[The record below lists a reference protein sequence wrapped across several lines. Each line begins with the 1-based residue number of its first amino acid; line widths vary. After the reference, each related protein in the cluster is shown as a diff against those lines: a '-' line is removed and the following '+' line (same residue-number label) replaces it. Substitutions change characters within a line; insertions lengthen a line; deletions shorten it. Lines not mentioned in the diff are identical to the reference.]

1 MKAANVLIAAAILLA
16 FACSKS
22 DKPSSDSTALAAKS
36 EVTPDSAAT
45 AAQSNAS
52 TATTTAVPTTP
63 ADTAA
68 SPARGSTPTPRSGTT
83 GGSRAGSSGTP
94 SGAARGTTAPA
105 ATPVKVIAGGAKT
118 GAAAVAQVAA
128 VPSKPEVKPAPPAS
142 APVVA
147 ASVAATAAV
156 DPSAGKILFEENCR
170 QCHGVL
176 GVPPKAMKAK
186 FPKIVTF
193 DAQFFGARSDDSV
206 VKVLTKGT
214 TGDMLS
220 FKDKLSHP
228 EMVSVAAY
236 IRTLGRP
243 H

>member
-1 MKAANVLIAAAILLA
+1 MKATNVLTATAILLA

-22 DKPSSDSTALAAKS
+22 DKPSSDSAALAAKS

-45 AAQSNAS
+45 AAQSNVSA
-52 TATTTAVPTTP
+52 ATTTAGPTTP

-68 SPARGSTPTPRSGTT
+68 APARGSKPAPQSGTT
-83 GGSRAGSSGTP
+83 GGSRTGLSGTP

-105 ATPVKVIAGGAKT
+105 TTTVKVIAGGAKT
-118 GAAAVAQVAA
+118 GAAAGTGVAP
-128 VPSKPEVKPAPPAS
+128 VPSKPEVKPAPPAG

-147 ASVAATAAV
+147 AVAAAAV

-170 QCHGVL
+170 KCHGVL

-193 DAQFFGARSDDSV
+193 DAEFFGARSDDSV